1 MRTQANKRVSMLRQ
15 FNWRIVLVR
24 ILLNALVLA
33 FTALVVPNIFFVDR
47 SLSNLLLM
55 ALALGIL
62 NALVKPILQFLTF
75 SFIFVTYGFVVVL
88 INAVMLWLL
97 ALLFPARF
105 EVNGILWALVGG
117 AVMGILSSFLESL
130 LGITRPI
137 VPKEPPE
144 LREQIEAQTPTSIEK
159 VLFESDAEMEERE
172 PQPELPS
179 ATENRT
185 QALPEGRPAS
195 EGAGAASTEVLET
208 SADGPSAQDD
218 QGATAAVSTAEEMTP
233 DIDTGAAES
242 KMEGLGQDP
251 SEISGPT
258 PEEDASPAEPD
269 TQSSPQERE
278 Q

>member
-1 MRTQANKRVSMLRQ
+1 MLRQ

-24 ILLNALVLA
+24 ILVNALVLA
-33 FTALVVPNIFFVDR
+33 FTALVVPNIYFVDK

-62 NALVKPILQFLTF
+62 NALIKPILQFLTF

-137 VPKEPPE
+137 VPEEPPE
-144 LREQIEAQTPTSIEK
+144 LREQIEAQTPTGIEK
-159 VLFESDAEMEERE
+159 MLFESGAEVEGTE
-172 PQPELPS
+172 PQRELPS
-179 ATENRT
+179 ATENGT
-185 QALPEGRPAS
+185 QALPEGGPAS
-195 EGAGAASTEVLET
+195 ENAHAASTEALET
-208 SADGPSAQDD
+208 SADGPSPQDD
-218 QGATAAVSTAEEMTP
+218 QEATATVSAAQERMP
-233 DIDTGAAES
+233 DIETEAAAS
-242 KMEGLGQDP
+242 KDEGLGQDP
-251 SEISGPT
+251 SEVSPPT
-258 PEEDASPAEPD
+258 PEENAPPAEPD
-269 TQSSPQERE
+269 SQFSPQEGE

>member
-1 MRTQANKRVSMLRQ
+1 MKRFSMLKQ

-24 ILLNALVLA
+24 ILVNALVLA
-33 FTALVVPNIFFVDR
+33 FTALVVPNIYFVDK
-47 SLSNLLLM
+47 SLANLLLM

-62 NALVKPILQFLTF
+62 NALIKPILQFLTF

-137 VPKEPPE
+137 VPEEPPQ
-144 LREQIEAQTPTSIEK
+144 LRKQIEAQTPTGIEK
-159 VLFESDAEMEERE
+159 MLLESGAEIEEIE

-179 ATENRT
+179 AAESGT
-185 QALPEGRPAS
+185 QALPEGS
-195 EGAGAASTEVLET
+195 GAALTEALEAAT
-208 SADGPSAQDD
+208 DRPSAQDD
-218 QGATAAVSTAEEMTP
+218 
-233 DIDTGAAES
+233 
-242 KMEGLGQDP
+242 
-251 SEISGPT
+251 
-258 PEEDASPAEPD
+258 
-269 TQSSPQERE
+269 
-278 Q
+278 

>member
-1 MRTQANKRVSMLRQ
+1 MPTQAKKRFSMLRQ

-117 AVMGILSSFLESL
+117 AVMGILGSFLESL

-137 VPKEPPE
+137 VPEEPPE
-144 LREQIEAQTPTSIEK
+144 LRKQIEAQTPTGIEK
-159 VLFESDAEMEERE
+159 VLFESDAEIEVTE
-172 PQPELPS
+172 PQQELPS
-179 ATENRT
+179 ATEKGAQT
-185 QALPEGRPAS
+185 LPES
-195 EGAGAASTEVLET
+195 TSGAPTEALET
-208 SADGPSAQDD
+208 SAEGPGQEV
-218 QGATAAVSTAEEMTP
+218 TAALSTAEEMMS
-233 DIDTGAAES
+233 DIETETASS
-242 KMEGLGQDP
+242 KVEGLGQDP
-251 SEISGPT
+251 SEVSAPT
-258 PEEDASPAEPD
+258 PQESASPTEPD
-269 TQSSPQERE
+269 TQSSPQEGE